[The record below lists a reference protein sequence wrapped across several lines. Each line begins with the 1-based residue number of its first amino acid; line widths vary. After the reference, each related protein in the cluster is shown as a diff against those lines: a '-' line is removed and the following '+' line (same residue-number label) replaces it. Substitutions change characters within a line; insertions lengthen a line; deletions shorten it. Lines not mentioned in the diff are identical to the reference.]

1 MSEGQIIAYCVK
13 CKTKRE
19 MLQPQAVY
27 TASGTPGTRGQ
38 CAVCQSNMFKMGRT
52 PAHDHIPKPEVVA
65 SPKSKTKKKKATRK
79 PKGKLVIVE
88 SPAKARTISKFLGK
102 DYKVKASVGHIRD
115 LLRSQLSVDV
125 ENGFTPKYRVPNEK
139 RPLLKELKKDAAEA
153 AEIYL
158 ATDSDREGEAI
169 AWHLVEA
176 AEMDPE
182 RTKRV
187 VFHEITKDA
196 IDSAF
201 ANPREIDMDRVNAQ
215 QARRILDRLVG
226 YKISPLLWQRVRSRT
241 SAGRVQSV
249 ALRLISEREEEIEQ
263 FVPQEYWSIETI
275 LSKQAPDLA
284 KDERQFTA
292 RLVNI
297 NGQSVELRNSE
308 ETQKIVAELSR
319 LSYQVTQVKR
329 GQRRRNPSAPFIT
342 STLQQEASRRLGF
355 GSRKTM
361 RLAQQLYEGL
371 DLGDGETVGL
381 ITYMRTDST
390 NIAAQAQT
398 EARKFIT
405 ARYGQKFLPE
415 NPPTYKTS
423 SRKAQEAHEAIRP
436 SNVWRLPA
444 EMKPYFSRDQ
454 YRLYKLIWLRFI
466 ASQMAPAVYET
477 IRVEVQAGIYE
488 LRASGS
494 RVQFQ
499 GFLSVYED
507 AVDEDAAVENNGGLL
522 PDLKEGEPLDLVEIL
537 PEQHFTQPPPHYT
550 EASLIKTLE
559 EFGIGRPSTYAPI
572 IGTIQ
577 ERGYVERVDKRL
589 RPTELGKIVNDLLV
603 EYFPDIINVEFTAQ
617 LEENLDKI
625 AWRERDWVPVLEEFY
640 APFEGDVQKAEA
652 NMPKVEVAETYI
664 GETCEECGHE
674 LVVRY
679 GRFGKF
685 IACSNFPDCRYTR
698 PFVKK
703 IGVNCPKCQAELV
716 ERKTKKGRIFYG
728 CSNYPDCDWTSW
740 KQPLPT
746 PCPACQG
753 LLVVQNKTTAQ
764 CTACNSQFSLEALA
778 KTETEEQADEVVPD
792 QIPEVAWDV

>member
-38 CAVCQSNMFKMGRT
+38 CAVCGSNMFKMGRT
-52 PAHDHIPKPEVVA
+52 PAHDHIPKPEVVTR
-65 SPKSKTKKKKATRK
+65 PKSKTKKKKAARK

-125 ENGFTPKYRVPNEK
+125 ENAFTPKYRVPNEK
-139 RPLLKELKKDAAEA
+139 RPLLKELKKDAVEA

-176 AEMDPE
+176 VEMDPE

-187 VFHEITKDA
+187 VFHEITKEA
-196 IDSAF
+196 IDHAF

-249 ALRLISEREEEIEQ
+249 ALRLISEREEGIEQ

-297 NGQSVELRNSE
+297 NGQSVELSNSE
-308 ETQKIVAELSR
+308 ETQKIVAELSQ
-319 LSYQVTQVKR
+319 LSYRVTQVKR

-355 GSRKTM
+355 GSRKIM

-390 NIAAQAQT
+390 NVAAQAQT
-398 EARKFIT
+398 EARKLIT
-405 ARYGQKFLPE
+405 ERYGQKFLPE
-415 NPPTYKTS
+415 KPPIYKSS

-444 EMKPYFSRDQ
+444 EMKPYLSRDQ
-454 YRLYKLIWLRFI
+454 YRLYNLIWLRFI

-507 AVDEDAAVENNGGLL
+507 AIDEDAAVENNGGLL
-522 PDLKEGEPLDLVEIL
+522 PDLEEGEPLDLVEIL
-537 PEQHFTQPPPHYT
+537 PEQHFTQPPPRYT

-640 APFEGDVQKAEA
+640 APFEIDVQKAEA

-746 PCPACQG
+746 PCPECQG

-792 QIPEVAWDV
+792 QIPEVA

>member
-19 MLQPQAVY
+19 MLQSQAVY

-52 PAHDHIPKPEVVA
+52 PAHDHIPKPEVVTR
-65 SPKSKTKKKKATRK
+65 PKSKTKKKKATRE

-125 ENGFTPKYRVPNEK
+125 ENGFTPRYRVPNEK

-176 AEMDPE
+176 VEMDPE

-196 IDSAF
+196 IDHAF

-275 LSKQAPDLA
+275 LSKQALDLA

-297 NGQSVELRNSE
+297 NGQSIELRNSE
-308 ETQKIVAELSR
+308 ETQKIVTELSQ

-361 RLAQQLYEGL
+361 RLAQQLYEGI

-390 NIAAQAQT
+390 HIAVQAQA
-398 EARKFIT
+398 EARRLI
-405 ARYGQKFLPE
+405 AERYGQKFLPE
-415 NPPTYKTS
+415 KPPTYKTR

-436 SNVWRLPA
+436 SNVWRRPA
-444 EMKPYFSRDQ
+444 EVKFYLSRDQ

-466 ASQMAPAVYET
+466 ASQMAPALYET
-477 IRVEVQAGIYE
+477 MRVEVQAGIYE
-488 LRASGS
+488 FRATGS

-507 AVDEDAAVENNGGLL
+507 AADEDAAVENNGGLL

-537 PEQHFTQPPPHYT
+537 PEQHFTQPPPRYT

-577 ERGYVERVDKRL
+577 ERGYTERVDKRL

-640 APFEGDVQKAEA
+640 APFEDDVQKAEA

-746 PCPACQG
+746 PCPECQG

-764 CTACNSQFSLEALA
+764 CTTCNSQFSLEALA

-792 QIPEVAWDV
+792 QIPEVA